1 MLIGHNLHHMQ
12 LAVMGSATTEQT
24 PAATGQAISN
34 TNTPL
39 DPHRVR
45 ELTFIGVGSSVAYLL
60 NELNGR
66 FAEGG
71 VTLPFSGK
79 VSIVGKEDS
88 WGANVRGQGYLN
100 QPTELVSHWG
110 QQVPAYDPGYADRG
124 EFSAGNQQQLTQ
136 AVGLGAEHL
145 EALVTH
151 IKQLDDGCFR
161 IRLDSGQVLD
171 SRQVVLGAGAGPHT
185 SIWNSST
192 PHTQA
197 EKRLDNIKLH
207 EQEALRD
214 KVLGLDEFMRASDT
228 APQKFSGKTVVVHGP
243 NAGID
248 AVERAGELGAN
259 VVWFTR
265 STSPLLLDG
274 NHLKFAPA
282 LAQSAL
288 RKVDSLD
295 IYPTKQEY
303 GSALRLDYTSPE
315 HGIKDARTSL
325 EADYYVYAL
334 GQDIHKPGSAG
345 ALLGELRDH
354 LEPVYDYD
362 QVYSDQPY
370 KTVIGLQ
377 NRGSNSDNGLIIV
390 GAAVA
395 QLAANVQHS
404 YMDHAVDRIFE
415 EMTRFPG
422 KQAEEMSQMLLEGA
436 TSEQFQAHPKTWLV
450 EGVQSSDIQVLQ
462 NLVEDYLAARDYFQQ
477 QVNSKTGNLR
487 GVAAEVENQTLTE
500 VASVIVSPQL
510 GPVKAS
516 AAALSGLMPAYVANG
531 ENNFTTDNRTML
543 RAGIAD
549 RYPNIGNAEAS
560 GFIDDVVGL
569 RRLDRQR
576 FIDKVTA
583 EMIDKGVQPLVS
595 LQPPVLGVPE
605 SVRIAYEARLQVL
618 NSGTRDDTPLS
629 QSWLPEK

>member
-12 LAVMGSATTEQT
+12 PTVTGSGTTEQT
-24 PAATGQAISN
+24 QAATSQTISN

-66 FAEGG
+66 FAEDG
-71 VTLPFSGK
+71 VTSPFSGK

-88 WGANVRGQGYLN
+88 WSANVRGQGYLN
-100 QPTELVSHWG
+100 QPAELVSQWG
-110 QQVPAYDPGYADRG
+110 QQVPVYDPDYADRG

-145 EALVTH
+145 EALATS
-151 IKQLDDGCFR
+151 IKRLDDGCFR
-161 IRLDSGQVLD
+161 IRLHNGQALD

-207 EQEALRD
+207 EQEALRG
-214 KVLGLDEFMRASDT
+214 KVLDLDEFMRVTDA
-228 APQKFSGKTVVVHGP
+228 APQQFAGKTVVVHGP

-265 STSPLLLDG
+265 STNPLLLDG

-282 LAQSAL
+282 LAKSAL

-315 HGIKDARTSL
+315 QDIKDARTSL

-345 ALLGELRDH
+345 AMLGSLLDH

-362 QVYSDQPY
+362 QVYSDQPF

-377 NRGSNSDNGLIIV
+377 SRGSNSDNGLIIV

-395 QLAANVQHS
+395 QLATNVQHS
-404 YMDHAVDRIFE
+404 YKDHAVDRIFE
-415 EMTRFPG
+415 EMTKYPG
-422 KQAEEMSQMLLEGA
+422 KQAEELSQMLLEGA
-436 TSEQFQAHPKTWLV
+436 TSKQIQAHMQTWRLDN
-450 EGVQSSDIQVLQ
+450 VQSPDKQVLQ
-462 NLVEDYLAARDYFQQ
+462 NQVEDYLAARDYFQQ
-477 QVNSKTGNLR
+477 QTNEK
-487 GVAAEVENQTLTE
+487 
-500 VASVIVSPQL
+500 
-510 GPVKAS
+510 
-516 AAALSGLMPAYVANG
+516 
-531 ENNFTTDNRTML
+531 
-543 RAGIAD
+543 RATCAG
-549 RYPNIGNAEAS
+549 S
-560 GFIDDVVGL
+560 Q
-569 RRLDRQR
+569 QR
-576 FIDKVTA
+576 WKIK
-583 EMIDKGVQPLVS
+583 P
-595 LQPPVLGVPE
+595 
-605 SVRIAYEARLQVL
+605 
-618 NSGTRDDTPLS
+618 
-629 QSWLPEK
+629 

>member
-1 MLIGHNLHHMQ
+1 MLIGYNLHHMQ
-12 LAVMGSATTEQT
+12 LTVTGSGTTEQT
-24 PAATGQAISN
+24 QAATSQTISN

-45 ELTFIGVGSSVAYLL
+45 ELTFIGVGSSVTYLL

-66 FAEGG
+66 FAEDG
-71 VTLPFSGK
+71 VTSPFLGK

-88 WGANVRGQGYLN
+88 WAANVRGQGYIN
-100 QPTELVSHWG
+100 HQTEIIGHWD
-110 QQVPAYDPGYADRG
+110 QQVPKYDPNYADRA
-124 EFSAGNQQQLTQ
+124 EFSASNQRQLTQ
-136 AVGLGAEHL
+136 TVGLGAEHL
-145 EALVTH
+145 EALVTG
-151 IKQLDDGCFR
+151 ISRLDDGCFR
-161 IRLDSGQVLD
+161 INLDNGQILD

-185 SIWNSST
+185 SIWNSVT

-207 EQEALRD
+207 EQETLRG
-214 KVLGLDEFMRASDT
+214 KVLDLDEFMRASDT
-228 APQKFSGKTVVVHGP
+228 SPQKFAGKTVVVHGP

-265 STSPLLLDG
+265 STNPVLLDG
-274 NHLKFAPA
+274 NQLKFAPE
-282 LAQSAL
+282 LAKSAMH
-288 RKVDSLD
+288 KVDALD
-295 IYPTKQEY
+295 IHPTKQEH
-303 GSALRLDYTSPE
+303 GSALRLNYSSPGQDSQE
-315 HGIKDARTSL
+315 PKKILD
-325 EADYYVYAL
+325 ADYYVYAM

-345 ALLGELRDH
+345 AMLGSLLDH

-362 QVYSDQPY
+362 QVYSDQPF

-377 NRGSNSDNGLIIV
+377 SRGSNSDNGLIIV

-395 QLAANVQHS
+395 QLAGNVQHS
-404 YMDHAVDRIFE
+404 YKDHALDRIFQ
-415 EMTRFPG
+415 EMTKLPG
-422 KQAEEMSQMLLEGA
+422 KQAEELSQMLLEGA
-436 TSEQFQAHPKTWLV
+436 TSEQVQAHLQTWQV
-450 EGVQSSDIQVLQ
+450 DSAQSPDKQVLQ
-462 NLVEDYLAARDYFQQ
+462 SQVEDYLAARDYFQQ
-477 QVNSKTGNLR
+477 QTNEKKGNLR
-487 GVAAEVENQTLTE
+487 GVAAEVENQTLIE

-510 GPVKAS
+510 GTIKAS

-560 GFIDDVVGL
+560 GFIDEVVGL
-569 RRLDRQR
+569 RHLDRQR
-576 FIDKVTA
+576 FIDKVA
-583 EMIDKGVQPLVS
+583 GEMMDKGVQPLVS

-605 SVRIAYEARLQVL
+605 PVRTAYEARLQAL
-618 NSGTRDDTPLS
+618 NSGARDDTPLS
-629 QSWLPEK
+629 QRWLPEK